1 MTFPASTVRLE
12 PAMRTPGEILSTI
25 RQAGRPV
32 LLFYAHDTA
41 LRLRYLG
48 RTCLPD
54 REDPDSPVGYQAGET
69 VELFGIYSPTL
80 DDWLEVTEN
89 TLAVVLARRQVHH
102 LEVEDECY

>member
-1 MTFPASTVRLE
+1 MTFPASTALLE

-32 LLFYAHDTA
+32 LLFYARDTA

-48 RTCLPD
+48 RTLLPD
-54 REDPDSPVGYQAGET
+54 MPDPAHPMGYRPGQA